1 MQDEKISVIIPVHNA
16 AATLD
21 RAVQSVLQQTIRKE
35 LSIELILVDDGS
47 TDESGDLCRQ
57 YKTNEIERIGRNSLG
72 GNGTECDTYGLER
85 TSVKAVSDSE
95 AKGDIAEGGLKP
107 IHVKVVCME
116 DEGVSEARNRGL
128 AIAEGSFITFLDA
141 DDAMDPEML
150 ECLYALHERTGA
162 GICGCGFQS
171 IPAAELVTRQGGDKC
186 ASGMTGQPKEQRTG
200 TRETGSGTE
209 RCVACNADEESLE
222 EKENVKL
229 LCGTGIVRD
238 GILQRDTRVWS
249 KLFTRSVVGEHRFR
263 KGLTIGEDMLFVLS
277 LIEKGTT
284 YASVPKK
291 GYLYTVNP
299 QGAMERPFTPSFM
312 DQIRC
317 WEEAENILQENL
329 AELLEDETAMG
340 RLRSLQIVSD
350 VLTASKIAKL
360 PKDERNSYEEQF
372 EQCRQALAHHRKSG
386 SASGIPTDY
395 RIKSFLLSYMPGV
408 FRMLYQ
414 IPQML

>member
-21 RAVQSVLQQTIRKE
+21 RAVQSVLQQTIRKK

-47 TDESGDLCRQ
+47 TDESGDLCRE
-57 YKTNEIERIGRNSLG
+57 YKTNEMERIGGKSFG
-72 GNGTECDTYGLER
+72 GDGAECNVYGLER
-85 TSVKAVSDSE
+85 TSVKSAPDLE
-95 AKGDIAEGGLKP
+95 AKGNTAEEGLKP
-107 IHVKVVCME
+107 IHVKVICME

-128 AIAEGSFITFLDA
+128 ELAEGSYITFLDA
-141 DDAMDPEML
+141 DDAMDAKML

-162 GICGCGFQS
+162 EICGCSFQS
-171 IPAAELVTRQGGDKC
+171 IPAAELVTRQDGDRC
-186 ASGMTGQPKEQRTG
+186 ASGMAGESKAQRTG
-200 TRETGSGTE
+200 IRGTDSGTE
-209 RCVACNADEESLE
+209 RCAAANADEESLE
-222 EKENVKL
+222 EHENVNL

-249 KLFTRSVVGEHRFR
+249 KLFTRSVIGEHRFR

-277 LIEKGTT
+277 LIERETT
-284 YASVPKK
+284 YVSVPEK

-317 WEEAENILQENL
+317 WEEAENILRENL
-329 AELLEDETAMG
+329 PELLEDWAAMG

-360 PKDERNSYEEQF
+360 PKNERDSYGEQF
-372 EQCRQALAHHRKSG
+372 EQCRKALARHRKSG

-408 FRMLYQ
+408 FRAIYQ
-414 IPQML
+414 IPQTL

>member
-21 RAVQSVLQQTIRKE
+21 RAVQSVLQQTIRKR

-57 YKTNEIERIGRNSLG
+57 YNSNKIERIGRNSIG
-72 GNGTECDTYGLER
+72 EN
-85 TSVKAVSDSE
+85 V
-95 AKGDIAEGGLKP
+95 LKP
-107 IHVKVVCME
+107 IHVKVICME

-128 AIAEGSFITFLDA
+128 ELAEGSYITFLDA
-141 DDAMDPEML
+141 DDAMGAKML

-162 GICGCGFQS
+162 EICGCSFQS
-171 IPAAELVTRQGGDKC
+171 IPAAELVTRQDLEKC
-186 ASGMTGQPKEQRTG
+186 ASGMTGQPKEQRTEISK
-200 TRETGSGTE
+200 RGSGTE
-209 RCVACNADEESLE
+209 RCAAANADEESLE
-222 EKENVKL
+222 EHENVNL

-249 KLFTRSVVGEHRFR
+249 KLFTRSVIGEHRFR

-277 LIEKGTT
+277 LIERETT
-284 YASVPKK
+284 YASVSEK

-329 AELLEDETAMG
+329 PELLEDQAAMG
-340 RLRSLQIVSD
+340 RLRSLQVVSD

-360 PKDERNSYEEQF
+360 PKNERDSYGEQF
-372 EQCRQALAHHRKSG
+372 EQCRKALAHHRKSG

-408 FRMLYQ
+408 FRMIYQ
-414 IPQML
+414 IPQTL